1 MDKILREN
9 QPKSLLRILQ
19 EKNEYISAPCNGNGT
34 CGKCIVRYKIGATEP
49 TKQDREFLSEKQLE
63 QGYRLACQSY
73 PMGEYVV
80 EIPEQEEMIEVLS
93 QWENQRTEEIPKNT
107 AEDFAK
113 ACKTADGEGFTE
125 TRTPAD
131 VKASSGIQNKETVE
145 GTAEKTKNAIYG
157 ICIDIG
163 TTTLAALLVNLKTE
177 ADCQTA
183 VSVNHQRTYG
193 ADVLSRIDTSNNGKK
208 WEIQRCI
215 RQDLQKLIRELFQ
228 KEKITEQQIQKIVI
242 AGNTTMCHLLR
253 GFSCETLGVAPFL
266 PVDLSWMEG
275 SAADFLGMKELD
287 TKVVILP
294 GISAFV
300 GADIMAGIAKMNM
313 HRSEGYHLLLDI
325 GTNGEM
331 VLGNCRHMY
340 VTSTSAGPAFE
351 GGNISCGMASIPGVI
366 SHVFMEKTGKAGFQV
381 IGETDGEN
389 KKQQAIGI
397 CGTGMIDLV
406 YELREHQMI
415 DEHGTYSDP
424 YFDTGYELAGK
435 VRFTQNDMREL
446 QMAKAA
452 IRAGVDIL
460 VKKAGI
466 TFDEVDDCYLAGG
479 FGTKIDIKK
488 AAGIGLIPKELEMK
502 TIPAGN
508 TVLAGTKEVLLG
520 RISKE
525 ELEKIQTMADVINL
539 AEENDFEEMYL
550 SYMDF

>member
-1 MDKILREN
+1 MLICCFFKVKEKMIIDRSKQQKN
-9 QPKSLLRILQ
+9 LLEMLQ
-19 EKNEYISAPCNGNGT
+19 EKNEYISAPCNGNGI
-34 CGKCIVRYKIGATEP
+34 CGKCIVRYKSGATEP

-73 PMGEYVV
+73 PTEEYKV
-80 EIPEQEEMIEVLS
+80 EIPELEETIEVLS
-93 QWENQRTEEIPKNT
+93 QWENQRTEEILKNT
-107 AEDFAK
+107 A
-113 ACKTADGEGFTE
+113 
-125 TRTPAD
+125 
-131 VKASSGIQNKETVE
+131 E
-145 GTAEKTKNAIYG
+145 GTAEKTENALYG

-163 TTTLAALLVNLKTE
+163 TTTLAALLVNLETE

-183 VSVNHQRTYG
+183 VSVNHQRAYG
-193 ADVLSRIDTSNNGKK
+193 SDVLSRISASNGGKK

-215 RQDLQKLIRELFQ
+215 RQDLQKLIRELLQ
-228 KEKITEQQIQKIVI
+228 KEKITEQQIQRIVI

-351 GGNISCGMASIPGVI
+351 GGNISCGMAGIPGVI
-366 SHVFMEKTGKAGFQV
+366 SHVFMEETGKAGFQV
-381 IGETDGEN
+381 IGEADGEN
-389 KKQQAIGI
+389 KKKQQAIGI

-406 YELREHQMI
+406 YELRKHQMI
-415 DEHGTYSDP
+415 DEHGTYSDL

-435 VRFTQNDMREL
+435 VKFTQNDIREI

-466 TFDEVDDCYLAGG
+466 AFDEVDDCYLAGG
-479 FGTKIDIKK
+479 FGTKIDITK
-488 AAGIGLIPKELEMK
+488 AAGIGLIPKELEVK
-502 TIPAGN
+502 TIPVGN
-508 TVLAGTKEVLLG
+508 TVLAGTKEVLLS

>member
-1 MDKILREN
+1 MLICCFFKVKEKMIIDRSKQQKN
-9 QPKSLLRILQ
+9 LLEMLQ
-19 EKNEYISAPCNGNGT
+19 EKNEYISAPCNGNGI
-34 CGKCIVRYKIGATEP
+34 CGKCIVRYKSGATEP

-73 PMGEYVV
+73 PTEEYKV
-80 EIPEQEEMIEVLS
+80 EIPELEETIEVLS
-93 QWENQRTEEIPKNT
+93 QWENQRTEEILKNT
-107 AEDFAK
+107 A
-113 ACKTADGEGFTE
+113 
-125 TRTPAD
+125 
-131 VKASSGIQNKETVE
+131 E
-145 GTAEKTKNAIYG
+145 GTAEKTENALYG

-163 TTTLAALLVNLKTE
+163 TTTLAALLVNLETE

-183 VSVNHQRTYG
+183 VSVNHQRAYG
-193 ADVLSRIDTSNNGKK
+193 SDVLSRISASNGGKK

-215 RQDLQKLIRELFQ
+215 RQDLQKLIRELLQ
-228 KEKITEQQIQKIVI
+228 KEKITEQQIQRIVI

-351 GGNISCGMASIPGVI
+351 GGNISCGMAGIPGVI
-366 SHVFMEKTGKAGFQV
+366 SHVFMEETGKAGFQV
-381 IGETDGEN
+381 IGEADGEN
-389 KKQQAIGI
+389 KKKQQAIGI

-406 YELREHQMI
+406 YELRKHQMI
-415 DEHGTYSDP
+415 DEHGTYSDL

-435 VRFTQNDMREL
+435 VKFTQNDIREI

-466 TFDEVDDCYLAGG
+466 AFDEVDDCYLAGG
-479 FGTKIDIKK
+479 FGTKIDITK
-488 AAGIGLIPKELEMK
+488 AAGIGLIPKELEVK
-502 TIPAGN
+502 TIPVGN

-520 RISKE
+520 RISKD

>member
-1 MDKILREN
+1 MLICCFFKVKEKMIIDRSKQQKN
-9 QPKSLLRILQ
+9 LLEMLQ
-19 EKNEYISAPCNGNGT
+19 EKNEYISAPCNGNGI
-34 CGKCIVRYKIGATEP
+34 CGKCIVRYKSGATEP

-73 PMGEYVV
+73 PTEEYKV
-80 EIPEQEEMIEVLS
+80 EIPELEETIEVLS
-93 QWENQRTEEIPKNT
+93 QWENQRTEEILKNT
-107 AEDFAK
+107 A
-113 ACKTADGEGFTE
+113 
-125 TRTPAD
+125 
-131 VKASSGIQNKETVE
+131 E
-145 GTAEKTKNAIYG
+145 GTAEKTENAIYG

-193 ADVLSRIDTSNNGKK
+193 ADVISRIDASNNGKK
-208 WEIQRCI
+208 WEMQRCI
-215 RQDLQKLIRELFQ
+215 RQDLQKLVGELAE
-228 KEKITEQQIQKIVI
+228 KEGIHVAQIQRIVI

-253 GFSCETLGVAPFL
+253 GFSCETLGVVPFL

-366 SHVFMEKTGKAGFQV
+366 SHVFMEETGKAGFQV

-415 DEHGTYSDP
+415 DEHGTYSDL
-424 YFDTGYELAGK
+424 YFDTGYELAEK
-435 VRFTQNDMREL
+435 VKFTQNDIREL

-520 RISKE
+520 KISKE

>member
-1 MDKILREN
+1 MLICCFFKVKEKMIIDRSKQQKN
-9 QPKSLLRILQ
+9 LLEMLQ
-19 EKNEYISAPCNGNGT
+19 EKNEYISAPCNGNGI
-34 CGKCIVRYKIGATEP
+34 CGKCIVRYKSGATEP

-73 PMGEYVV
+73 PTEEYKV
-80 EIPEQEEMIEVLS
+80 EIPELEETIEVLS
-93 QWENQRTEEIPKNT
+93 QWENQRTEEILKNT
-107 AEDFAK
+107 A
-113 ACKTADGEGFTE
+113 
-125 TRTPAD
+125 
-131 VKASSGIQNKETVE
+131 E
-145 GTAEKTKNAIYG
+145 GTAEKTENALYG

-163 TTTLAALLVNLKTE
+163 TTTLAALLVNLETE

-183 VSVNHQRTYG
+183 VSVNHQRAYG
-193 ADVLSRIDTSNNGKK
+193 SDVLSRISASNGGKK

-215 RQDLQKLIRELFQ
+215 RQDLQKLIRELLQ
-228 KEKITEQQIQKIVI
+228 KEKITEQQIQRIVI

-366 SHVFMEKTGKAGFQV
+366 SHVFMEETGKAGFQV

-415 DEHGTYSDP
+415 DEHGTYSDL
-424 YFDTGYELAGK
+424 YFDTGYELAEK
-435 VRFTQNDMREL
+435 VKFTQNDIREL

-466 TFDEVDDCYLAGG
+466 AFDEVDDCYLAGG
-479 FGTKIDIKK
+479 FGTKIDITK
-488 AAGIGLIPKELEMK
+488 AAGIGLIPKELEVK
-502 TIPAGN
+502 TIPVGN

-525 ELEKIQTMADVINL
+525 ELEKIQTMAEVINL
-539 AEENDFEEMYL
+539 AEENDFEELYL

>member
-1 MDKILREN
+1 MLICCFFKVKEKMIIDRSKQQKN
-9 QPKSLLRILQ
+9 LLEMLQ
-19 EKNEYISAPCNGNGT
+19 EKNEYISAPCNGNGI
-34 CGKCIVRYKIGATEP
+34 CGKCIVRYKSGATEP

-73 PMGEYVV
+73 PTEEYKV
-80 EIPEQEEMIEVLS
+80 EIPELEETIEVLS
-93 QWENQRTEEIPKNT
+93 QWENQRTEEILKNT
-107 AEDFAK
+107 A
-113 ACKTADGEGFTE
+113 
-125 TRTPAD
+125 
-131 VKASSGIQNKETVE
+131 E
-145 GTAEKTKNAIYG
+145 GTAEKTENALYG

-163 TTTLAALLVNLKTE
+163 TTTLAALLVNLETE

-183 VSVNHQRTYG
+183 VSVNHQRAYG
-193 ADVLSRIDTSNNGKK
+193 SDVLSRISASNSGKK

-215 RQDLQKLIRELFQ
+215 RQDLQKLIRELLQ
-228 KEKITEQQIQKIVI
+228 KEKITEQQIKRIVI

-351 GGNISCGMASIPGVI
+351 GGNISCGMAGIPGVI
-366 SHVFMEKTGKAGFQV
+366 SHVFMEETGKAGFQV
-381 IGETDGEN
+381 IGEADGEN
-389 KKQQAIGI
+389 KKKQQAIGI

-406 YELREHQMI
+406 YELRKHQMI
-415 DEHGTYSDP
+415 DEHGTYSDL

-435 VRFTQNDMREL
+435 VKFTQNDIREI

-466 TFDEVDDCYLAGG
+466 AFDEVDDCYLAGG
-479 FGTKIDIKK
+479 FGTKIDITK
-488 AAGIGLIPKELEMK
+488 AAGIGLIPKELEVK
-502 TIPAGN
+502 TIPVGN

-520 RISKE
+520 RISKD

>member
-1 MDKILREN
+1 MLICCFFKVKEKMIIDRSKQQKN
-9 QPKSLLRILQ
+9 LLEMLQ
-19 EKNEYISAPCNGNGT
+19 EKNEYISAPCNGNGI
-34 CGKCIVRYKIGATEP
+34 CGKCIVRYKSGATEP

-73 PMGEYVV
+73 PTEEYKV
-80 EIPEQEEMIEVLS
+80 EIPELEETIEVLS
-93 QWENQRTEEIPKNT
+93 QWENQRTEEILKNT
-107 AEDFAK
+107 A
-113 ACKTADGEGFTE
+113 
-125 TRTPAD
+125 
-131 VKASSGIQNKETVE
+131 E
-145 GTAEKTKNAIYG
+145 GTAEKTENALYG

-163 TTTLAALLVNLKTE
+163 TTTLAALLVNLETE

-183 VSVNHQRTYG
+183 VSVNHQRAYG
-193 ADVLSRIDTSNNGKK
+193 SDVLSRISASNSGKK

-215 RQDLQKLIRELFQ
+215 RQDLQKLIRELLQ
-228 KEKITEQQIQKIVI
+228 KEKITEQQIQRIVI
-242 AGNTTMCHLLR
+242 AGNTTMCHLLC
-253 GFSCETLGVAPFL
+253 GFSCETLGVAPFE
-266 PVDLSWMEG
+266 PVDISWMEG
-275 SAADFLGMKELD
+275 SAAEFSGMKEWD
-287 TKVVILP
+287 AKVVILP

-331 VLGNCRHMY
+331 VLGNCHHMY

-351 GGNISCGMASIPGVI
+351 GGNISCGMAGIPGVI
-366 SHVFMEKTGKAGFQV
+366 SHVFMEETGKAGFQV
-381 IGETDGEN
+381 IGEADGEN

-415 DEHGTYSDP
+415 DEHGTYSDL
-424 YFDTGYELAGK
+424 YFDTGYELAEK
-435 VRFTQNDMREL
+435 VKFTQNDIREL

-502 TIPAGN
+502 TIPVGN

-525 ELEKIQTMADVINL
+525 ELEKIQTMAEVINL
-539 AEENDFEEMYL
+539 AEENDFEELYL

>member
-1 MDKILREN
+1 MIIDRSKQQKN
-9 QPKSLLRILQ
+9 LLEMLQ
-19 EKNEYISAPCNGNGT
+19 EKNEYISAPCNGNGI
-34 CGKCIVRYKIGATEP
+34 CGKCVVQYKRGATEP
-49 TKQDREFLSEKQLE
+49 TRRDREVFSEKQLE
-63 QGYRLACQSY
+63 DGYRLACQSY
-73 PMGEYVV
+73 PAGAYEV
-80 EIPEQEEMIEVLS
+80 EIPESEETIEVLS
-93 QWENQRTEEIPKNT
+93 EWGKQQKMDAEGLTEADTQTP
-107 AEDFAK
+107 AEAK
-113 ACKTADGEGFTE
+113 ISGGIQDKKTA
-125 TRTPAD
+125 
-131 VKASSGIQNKETVE
+131 E
-145 GTAEKTKNAIYG
+145 GTAEKTENAIYG

-163 TTTLAALLVNLKTE
+163 TTTLAALLVNLETE

-183 VSVNHQRTYG
+183 VSVNHQRAYG
-193 ADVLSRIDTSNNGKK
+193 SDVLSRISASNSGKK

-215 RQDLQKLIRELFQ
+215 RQDLQKLIRELLQ
-228 KEKITEQQIQKIVI
+228 KEKITEQQIQRIVI

-366 SHVFMEKTGKAGFQV
+366 SHVFMEETGKAGFQM

-406 YELREHQMI
+406 YELRKHQMI
-415 DEHGTYSDP
+415 DEHGTYSDL

-435 VRFTQNDMREL
+435 VKFTQNDIREI

-466 TFDEVDDCYLAGG
+466 AFDEVDDCYLAGG
-479 FGTKIDIKK
+479 FGTKIDITK

-502 TIPAGN
+502 TIPVGN

-520 RISKE
+520 RISKD

-539 AEENDFEEMYL
+539 AEENDFEELYL

>member
-1 MDKILREN
+1 MLICCFFRVKEKMIIDRSKQQKN
-9 QPKSLLRILQ
+9 LLEMLQ
-19 EKNEYISAPCNGNGT
+19 EKNEYISAPCNGNGI
-34 CGKCIVRYKIGATEP
+34 CGKCIVRYKRGATEP
-49 TKQDREFLSEKQLE
+49 TRRDREVFSEKQLE
-63 QGYRLACQSY
+63 DGYRLACQSY
-73 PMGEYVV
+73 PAGAYEV
-80 EIPEQEEMIEVLS
+80 EIPESEETIEVLS
-93 QWENQRTEEIPKNT
+93 EWGKQQKTDTEELT
-107 AEDFAK
+107 E
-113 ACKTADGEGFTE
+113 ADTQ
-125 TRTPAD
+125 TPAEA
-131 VKASSGIQNKETVE
+131 KTSGGIQDKETAE
-145 GTAEKTKNAIYG
+145 GTAEKTENALYG

-163 TTTLAALLVNLKTE
+163 TTTLAALLVNLETE

-183 VSVNHQRTYG
+183 VSVNHQRAYG
-193 ADVLSRIDTSNNGKK
+193 SDVLSRISASNSGKK

-215 RQDLQKLIRELFQ
+215 RQDLQKLIRELLQ
-228 KEKITEQQIQKIVI
+228 KEKITEQQIQRIVI

-366 SHVFMEKTGKAGFQV
+366 SHVFMEETGKTGFQV
-381 IGETDGEN
+381 IGEADGEN
-389 KKQQAIGI
+389 KKKQQAIGI

-406 YELREHQMI
+406 YELRKHQMI
-415 DEHGTYSDP
+415 DEHGTYSDL

-435 VRFTQNDMREL
+435 VKFTQNDIREI

-466 TFDEVDDCYLAGG
+466 AFDEVDNCYLAGG
-479 FGTKIDIKK
+479 FGTKIDITK
-488 AAGIGLIPKELEMK
+488 AAGIGLIPKELEVK
-502 TIPAGN
+502 TIPVGN

-525 ELEKIQTMADVINL
+525 ELEKIQTMAEVINL
-539 AEENDFEEMYL
+539 AEENDFEELYL

>member
-1 MDKILREN
+1 MIIDRSKSQKSLRE
-9 QPKSLLRILQ
+9 ILQ
-19 EKNEYISAPCNGNGT
+19 QQNRYISAPCNGNGT
-34 CGKCIVRYKIGATEP
+34 CGKCIVRYKTGATEP

-80 EIPEQEEMIEVLS
+80 EIPEPEEMIEVLS

-145 GTAEKTKNAIYG
+145 GTPEKIKNAIYG

-215 RQDLQKLIRELFQ
+215 RQDLQKLIRELLQ
-228 KEKITEQQIQKIVI
+228 KEKITEQQIQRIVI

-366 SHVFMEKTGKAGFQV
+366 SHVFMEETGKAGFQV
-381 IGETDGEN
+381 ISETDGEN

-415 DEHGTYSDP
+415 DEHGTYSDL
-424 YFDTGYELAGK
+424 YFDTGYELAEK
-435 VRFTQNDMREL
+435 VKFTQNDIREL

-539 AEENDFEEMYL
+539 AEENDFEELYL

>member
-1 MDKILREN
+1 MLICCFFKVKEKMIIDRSKQQKN
-9 QPKSLLRILQ
+9 LLEMLQ
-19 EKNEYISAPCNGNGT
+19 EKNEYISAPCNGNGI
-34 CGKCIVRYKIGATEP
+34 CGKCIVRYKSGATEP

-73 PMGEYVV
+73 PTEEYKV
-80 EIPEQEEMIEVLS
+80 EIPELEETIEVLS
-93 QWENQRTEEIPKNT
+93 QWENQRTEEILKNT
-107 AEDFAK
+107 A
-113 ACKTADGEGFTE
+113 
-125 TRTPAD
+125 
-131 VKASSGIQNKETVE
+131 E
-145 GTAEKTKNAIYG
+145 GTAEKTENALYG

-163 TTTLAALLVNLKTE
+163 TTTLAALLVNLETE

-183 VSVNHQRTYG
+183 VSVNHQRAYG
-193 ADVLSRIDTSNNGKK
+193 SDVLSRISASNGGKK

-215 RQDLQKLIRELFQ
+215 RQDLQKLIRELLQ
-228 KEKITEQQIQKIVI
+228 KEKITEQQIQRIVI

-366 SHVFMEKTGKAGFQV
+366 SHVFMEETGKAGFQV
-381 IGETDGEN
+381 IGEADGEN
-389 KKQQAIGI
+389 KKKQQAIGI

-406 YELREHQMI
+406 YELRKHQMI
-415 DEHGTYSDP
+415 DEHGTYSDL

-435 VRFTQNDMREL
+435 VKFTQNDIREL

-466 TFDEVDDCYLAGG
+466 AFDEVDNCYLAGG
-479 FGTKIDIKK
+479 FGTKIDITK

-525 ELEKIQTMADVINL
+525 ELEKIQTMAEVINL
-539 AEENDFEEMYL
+539 AEENDFEELYL

>member
-19 EKNEYISAPCNGNGT
+19 GKNEYISAPCNGNGT
-34 CGKCIVRYKIGATEP
+34 CGKCVVRFQSGATEP
-49 TKQDREFLSEKQLE
+49 SVRDREIFSEKQLE
-63 QGYRLACQSY
+63 EGYRLACQSY
-73 PMGEYVV
+73 PTGVYEI
-80 EIPEQEEMIEVLS
+80 EIPQKEEEIEVLS
-93 QWENQRTEEIPKNT
+93 GWEEK
-107 AEDFAK
+107 
-113 ACKTADGEGFTE
+113 
-125 TRTPAD
+125 
-131 VKASSGIQNKETVE
+131 KETLGE
-145 GTAEKTKNAIYG
+145 CRKAENSTHGRNCAERSEQAGYG
-157 ICIDIG
+157 ICMDIG
-163 TTTLAALLVNLKTE
+163 TTTLAAVLVDLTAQE
-177 ADCQTA
+177 ECQTA
-183 VSVNHQRTYG
+183 VSVNHQRAYG
-193 ADVLSRIDTSNNGKK
+193 SDVLSRISASNSGKK

-215 RQDLQKLIRELFQ
+215 RQDLQKLIRELLQ
-228 KEKITEQQIQKIVI
+228 KEKITEQQIQRIVI

-351 GGNISCGMASIPGVI
+351 GGNISCGMAGIPGVI
-366 SHVFMEKTGKAGFQV
+366 SHVFMEETGKAGFQV
-381 IGETDGEN
+381 IGEADGEN
-389 KKQQAIGI
+389 KKKQQAIGI

-406 YELREHQMI
+406 YELRKHQMI
-415 DEHGTYSDP
+415 DEHGTYSDL

-435 VRFTQNDMREL
+435 VKFTQNDIREI

-479 FGTKIDIKK
+479 FGTKIDITK
-488 AAGIGLIPKELEMK
+488 AAGIGLIPKELEVK
-502 TIPAGN
+502 TIPVGN

-539 AEENDFEEMYL
+539 AEENDFEELYL

>member
-19 EKNEYISAPCNGNGT
+19 GKNEYISAPCNGNGT
-34 CGKCIVRYKIGATEP
+34 CGKCVVRFQSGATEP
-49 TKQDREFLSEKQLE
+49 SVRDREIFSEKQLE
-63 QGYRLACQSY
+63 EGYRLACQSY
-73 PMGEYVV
+73 PTGVYEI
-80 EIPEQEEMIEVLS
+80 EIPQKEEEIEVLS
-93 QWENQRTEEIPKNT
+93 GWEEK
-107 AEDFAK
+107 
-113 ACKTADGEGFTE
+113 
-125 TRTPAD
+125 
-131 VKASSGIQNKETVE
+131 KETLGE
-145 GTAEKTKNAIYG
+145 CRKAENSTHGRNCAERSEQAGYG
-157 ICIDIG
+157 ICMDIG
-163 TTTLAALLVNLKTE
+163 TTTLAAVLVDLTAQE
-177 ADCQTA
+177 ECQTA

-193 ADVLSRIDTSNNGKK
+193 SDVLSRISASNGGKK
-208 WEIQRCI
+208 WEIQQCI
-215 RQDLQKLIRELFQ
+215 RQDLQKLIRELLQ
-228 KEKITEQQIQKIVI
+228 KEKITEQQIQRIVI

-351 GGNISCGMASIPGVI
+351 GGNISCGMAGIPGVI
-366 SHVFMEKTGKAGFQV
+366 SHVFMEETGKAGFQV
-381 IGETDGEN
+381 IGEADGEN
-389 KKQQAIGI
+389 KKKQQAIGI
-397 CGTGMIDLV
+397 WGTGMIDLV
-406 YELREHQMI
+406 YELRKHQMI
-415 DEHGTYSDP
+415 DEHGTYSDL

-435 VRFTQNDMREL
+435 VKFTQNDIREI

-466 TFDEVDDCYLAGG
+466 AFDEVDDCYLAGG
-479 FGTKIDIKK
+479 FGTKIDITK
-488 AAGIGLIPKELEMK
+488 AAGIGLIPKELEVK
-502 TIPAGN
+502 TIPVGN

-520 RISKE
+520 RISKD

-539 AEENDFEEMYL
+539 AEENDFEELYL

>member
-1 MDKILREN
+1 MIIDRSKQQKN
-9 QPKSLLRILQ
+9 LLEMLQ

-34 CGKCIVRYKIGATEP
+34 CGKCIVQYKRGATEP
-49 TKQDREFLSEKQLE
+49 TRRDREVFSEKQLE
-63 QGYRLACQSY
+63 DGYRLACQSHPVGAY
-73 PMGEYVV
+73 EV
-80 EIPEQEEMIEVLS
+80 ELPESEETIEVLS
-93 QWENQRTEEIPKNT
+93 EWGKQQKTDTEEL
-107 AEDFAK
+107 
-113 ACKTADGEGFTE
+113 TE
-125 TRTPAD
+125 AYTQTPAEA
-131 VKASSGIQNKETVE
+131 KTSGGIQDKETAE
-145 GTAEKTKNAIYG
+145 GTAEKTENAIYG

-163 TTTLAALLVNLKTE
+163 TTTLAALLVNLETE

-193 ADVLSRIDTSNNGKK
+193 SDVLSRISASNSGKK

-215 RQDLQKLIRELFQ
+215 RQDLQKLIRELLQ
-228 KEKITEQQIQKIVI
+228 KEKITEQQIQRIVI
-242 AGNTTMCHLLR
+242 AGNTTMCHLLC
-253 GFSCETLGVAPFL
+253 GFSCETLGVAPFE
-266 PVDLSWMEG
+266 PVDISWMEG

-331 VLGNCRHMY
+331 VLGNCHHMY

-351 GGNISCGMASIPGVI
+351 GGNISCGMAGIPGVI

-415 DEHGTYSDP
+415 DEHGTYSDL
-424 YFDTGYELAGK
+424 YFDIGYELAGK
-435 VRFTQNDMREL
+435 VKFTQNDIREI

-466 TFDEVDDCYLAGG
+466 TFDEVDNCYLAGG

-488 AAGIGLIPKELEMK
+488 AAGIGLIPKELEVK

-525 ELEKIQTMADVINL
+525 ELEKIQTMAGVINL
-539 AEENDFEEMYL
+539 AEENDFEELYL

>member
-1 MDKILREN
+1 MLIFQGKGKNDYRQIKQQKN
-9 QPKSLLRILQ
+9 LLEMLQ
-19 EKNEYISAPCNGNGT
+19 EKNEYISAPCNGNGI
-34 CGKCIVRYKIGATEP
+34 CGKCIVRYKSGATEP

-73 PMGEYVV
+73 PTEEYKV
-80 EIPEQEEMIEVLS
+80 EIPELEETIEVLS
-93 QWENQRTEEIPKNT
+93 QWENQRTEEILKNT
-107 AEDFAK
+107 A
-113 ACKTADGEGFTE
+113 
-125 TRTPAD
+125 
-131 VKASSGIQNKETVE
+131 E
-145 GTAEKTKNAIYG
+145 GTAEKTENAIYG

-193 ADVLSRIDTSNNGKK
+193 ADVISRIDASNNGKK
-208 WEIQRCI
+208 WEMQRCI
-215 RQDLQKLIRELFQ
+215 RQDLQKLVGELAE
-228 KEKITEQQIQKIVI
+228 KEGIHVAQIQRIVI

-366 SHVFMEKTGKAGFQV
+366 SHVFMEETGKAGFQV

-415 DEHGTYSDP
+415 DEHGTYSDL
-424 YFDTGYELAGK
+424 YFDTGYELAEK
-435 VRFTQNDMREL
+435 VKFTQNDIREL

-466 TFDEVDDCYLAGG
+466 TFDEVDNCYLAGG

-539 AEENDFEEMYL
+539 AEENDFEELYL

>member
-1 MDKILREN
+1 VLICCFFKVKEKMIIDRSKQQKN
-9 QPKSLLRILQ
+9 LLEMLQ
-19 EKNEYISAPCNGNGT
+19 EKNEYISAPCNGNGI
-34 CGKCIVRYKIGATEP
+34 CGKCIVRYKSGATEP

-73 PMGEYVV
+73 PTEEYKV
-80 EIPEQEEMIEVLS
+80 EIPELEETIEVLS
-93 QWENQRTEEIPKNT
+93 QWENQRTEEILKNT
-107 AEDFAK
+107 A
-113 ACKTADGEGFTE
+113 
-125 TRTPAD
+125 
-131 VKASSGIQNKETVE
+131 E
-145 GTAEKTKNAIYG
+145 GTAEKTENALYG

-163 TTTLAALLVNLKTE
+163 TTTLAALLVNLETE

-183 VSVNHQRTYG
+183 VSVNHQRAYG
-193 ADVLSRIDTSNNGKK
+193 SDVLSRISASNGGKK

-215 RQDLQKLIRELFQ
+215 RQDLQKLIRELLQ
-228 KEKITEQQIQKIVI
+228 KEKITEQQIQRIVI

-351 GGNISCGMASIPGVI
+351 GGNISCGMAGIPGVI
-366 SHVFMEKTGKAGFQV
+366 SHVFMEETGKAGFQV
-381 IGETDGEN
+381 IGEADGEN
-389 KKQQAIGI
+389 KKKQQAIGI

-406 YELREHQMI
+406 YELRKHQMI
-415 DEHGTYSDP
+415 DEHGTYSDL

-435 VRFTQNDMREL
+435 VKFTQNDIREI

-466 TFDEVDDCYLAGG
+466 AFDEVDDCYLAGG
-479 FGTKIDIKK
+479 FGTKIDITK

-508 TVLAGTKEVLLG
+508 TVLAGTKEVLLS

-539 AEENDFEEMYL
+539 AEENDFEELYL

>member
-1 MDKILREN
+1 VLICCFFKVKEKMIIDRSKQQKN
-9 QPKSLLRILQ
+9 LLEMLQ
-19 EKNEYISAPCNGNGT
+19 EKNEYISAPCNGNGI
-34 CGKCIVRYKIGATEP
+34 CGKCIVRYKSGATEP

-73 PMGEYVV
+73 PTEEYKV
-80 EIPEQEEMIEVLS
+80 EIPELEETIEVLS
-93 QWENQRTEEIPKNT
+93 QWENQRTEEILKNT
-107 AEDFAK
+107 A
-113 ACKTADGEGFTE
+113 
-125 TRTPAD
+125 
-131 VKASSGIQNKETVE
+131 E
-145 GTAEKTKNAIYG
+145 GTAEKTENALYG

-163 TTTLAALLVNLKTE
+163 TTTLAALLVNLETE

-183 VSVNHQRTYG
+183 VSVNHQRAYG
-193 ADVLSRIDTSNNGKK
+193 SDVLSRISASNGGKK

-215 RQDLQKLIRELFQ
+215 RQDLQKLIRELLQ
-228 KEKITEQQIQKIVI
+228 KEKITEQQIQRIVI

-351 GGNISCGMASIPGVI
+351 GGNISCGMAGIPGVI
-366 SHVFMEKTGKAGFQV
+366 SHVFMEETGKAGFQV
-381 IGETDGEN
+381 IGEADGEN
-389 KKQQAIGI
+389 KKKQQAIGI

-406 YELREHQMI
+406 YELRKHQMI
-415 DEHGTYSDP
+415 DEHGTYSDL

-435 VRFTQNDMREL
+435 VKFTQNDIREI

-466 TFDEVDDCYLAGG
+466 AFDEVDDCYLAGG
-479 FGTKIDIKK
+479 FGTKIDITK
-488 AAGIGLIPKELEMK
+488 AAGIGLIPKELEVK
-502 TIPAGN
+502 TIPVGN

-520 RISKE
+520 RISKD

-539 AEENDFEEMYL
+539 AEENDFEELYL

>member
-1 MDKILREN
+1 MLICCFFKVKEKMIIDRSKQQKN
-9 QPKSLLRILQ
+9 LLEMLQ
-19 EKNEYISAPCNGNGT
+19 EKNEYISAPCNGNGI
-34 CGKCIVRYKIGATEP
+34 CGKCIVRYKSGATEP

-73 PMGEYVV
+73 PTEEYKV
-80 EIPEQEEMIEVLS
+80 EIPELEETIEVLS
-93 QWENQRTEEIPKNT
+93 QWENQRTEEILKNT
-107 AEDFAK
+107 A
-113 ACKTADGEGFTE
+113 
-125 TRTPAD
+125 
-131 VKASSGIQNKETVE
+131 E
-145 GTAEKTKNAIYG
+145 GTAEKTENAIYG

-193 ADVLSRIDTSNNGKK
+193 ADVISRIDASNNGKK
-208 WEIQRCI
+208 WEMQRCI
-215 RQDLQKLIRELFQ
+215 RQDLQKLVGELAE
-228 KEKITEQQIQKIVI
+228 KEGIHVAQIQRIVI

-366 SHVFMEKTGKAGFQV
+366 SHVFMEETGKAGFQV

-415 DEHGTYSDP
+415 DEHGTYSDL
-424 YFDTGYELAGK
+424 YFDTGYELAEK
-435 VRFTQNDMREL
+435 VKFTQNDIREL

-466 TFDEVDDCYLAGG
+466 AFDEVDNCYLAGG

-502 TIPAGN
+502 TIPVGN
-508 TVLAGTKEVLLG
+508 TVLAGTKEVLLS

-539 AEENDFEEMYL
+539 AEENDFEELYL

>member
-1 MDKILREN
+1 MLICCFFKVKEKMIIDRSKQQKN
-9 QPKSLLRILQ
+9 LLEMLQ
-19 EKNEYISAPCNGNGT
+19 EKNEYISAPCNGNGI
-34 CGKCIVRYKIGATEP
+34 CGKCIVRYKSGATEP

-73 PMGEYVV
+73 PTEEYKV
-80 EIPEQEEMIEVLS
+80 EIPELEETIEVLS
-93 QWENQRTEEIPKNT
+93 QWENQRTEEILKNT
-107 AEDFAK
+107 A
-113 ACKTADGEGFTE
+113 
-125 TRTPAD
+125 
-131 VKASSGIQNKETVE
+131 E
-145 GTAEKTKNAIYG
+145 GTAEKTENALYG

-163 TTTLAALLVNLKTE
+163 TTTLAALLVNLETE

-183 VSVNHQRTYG
+183 VSVNHQRAYG
-193 ADVLSRIDTSNNGKK
+193 SDVLSRISASNGGKK

-215 RQDLQKLIRELFQ
+215 RQDLQKLIRELLQ
-228 KEKITEQQIQKIVI
+228 KEKITEQQIQRIVI

-351 GGNISCGMASIPGVI
+351 GGNISCGMAGIPGVI
-366 SHVFMEKTGKAGFQV
+366 SHVFMEETGKAGFQV
-381 IGETDGEN
+381 IGEADGEN
-389 KKQQAIGI
+389 KKKQQAIGI

-406 YELREHQMI
+406 YELRKHQMI
-415 DEHGTYSDP
+415 DEHGTYSDL

-435 VRFTQNDMREL
+435 VKFTQNDIREI

-466 TFDEVDDCYLAGG
+466 AFDEVDNCYLAGG

-539 AEENDFEEMYL
+539 AEENDFEELYL

>member
-1 MDKILREN
+1 MLICCFFKVKEKMIIDRSKQQKN
-9 QPKSLLRILQ
+9 LLEMLQ
-19 EKNEYISAPCNGNGT
+19 EKNEYISAPCNGNGI
-34 CGKCIVRYKIGATEP
+34 CGKCIVRYKSGATEP

-73 PMGEYVV
+73 PTEEYKV
-80 EIPEQEEMIEVLS
+80 EIPELEETIEVLS
-93 QWENQRTEEIPKNT
+93 QWENQRTEEILKNT
-107 AEDFAK
+107 A
-113 ACKTADGEGFTE
+113 
-125 TRTPAD
+125 
-131 VKASSGIQNKETVE
+131 E
-145 GTAEKTKNAIYG
+145 GTAEKTENALYG

-163 TTTLAALLVNLKTE
+163 TTTLAALLVNLETE

-183 VSVNHQRTYG
+183 VSVNHQRAYG
-193 ADVLSRIDTSNNGKK
+193 SDVLSRISASNSGKK

-215 RQDLQKLIRELFQ
+215 RQDLQKLIRELLQ
-228 KEKITEQQIQKIVI
+228 KEKITEQQIQRIVI

-366 SHVFMEKTGKAGFQV
+366 SHVFMEETGKAGFQV

-415 DEHGTYSDP
+415 DEHGTYSDL
-424 YFDTGYELAGK
+424 YFDTGYELAEK
-435 VRFTQNDMREL
+435 VKFTQNDIREL

-466 TFDEVDDCYLAGG
+466 TFDEVDNCYLAGG

-539 AEENDFEEMYL
+539 AEENDFEELYL

>member
-1 MDKILREN
+1 MLICCFFKVKEKMIIDRSKQQKN
-9 QPKSLLRILQ
+9 LLEMLQ
-19 EKNEYISAPCNGNGT
+19 EKNEYISAPCNGNGI
-34 CGKCIVRYKIGATEP
+34 CGKCIVRYKSGATEP

-73 PMGEYVV
+73 PTEEYKV
-80 EIPEQEEMIEVLS
+80 EIPELEETIEVLS
-93 QWENQRTEEIPKNT
+93 QWENQRTEEILKNT
-107 AEDFAK
+107 A
-113 ACKTADGEGFTE
+113 
-125 TRTPAD
+125 
-131 VKASSGIQNKETVE
+131 E
-145 GTAEKTKNAIYG
+145 GTAEKTENAIYG

-163 TTTLAALLVNLKTE
+163 TTTLAALLVNLETE

-183 VSVNHQRTYG
+183 VSVNHQRAYG
-193 ADVLSRIDTSNNGKK
+193 SDVLSRISASNGGKK

-215 RQDLQKLIRELFQ
+215 RQDLQKLIRELLQ
-228 KEKITEQQIQKIVI
+228 KEKITEQQIQRIVI

-366 SHVFMEKTGKAGFQV
+366 SHVFMEETGKAGFQV

-406 YELREHQMI
+406 YELRKHQMI
-415 DEHGTYSDP
+415 DEHGTYSDL
-424 YFDTGYELAGK
+424 YFDTGYELAEK
-435 VRFTQNDMREL
+435 VKFTQNDIREL

-508 TVLAGTKEVLLG
+508 TVLAGTKEVLLS

-539 AEENDFEEMYL
+539 AEENDFEELYL

>member
-1 MDKILREN
+1 MDRILREN

-80 EIPEQEEMIEVLS
+80 EIPEPEEMIEVLS

-125 TRTPAD
+125 TRTP
-131 VKASSGIQNKETVE
+131 
-145 GTAEKTKNAIYG
+145 EKIKNAIYG

-193 ADVLSRIDTSNNGKK
+193 ADVLSRIAASNGGKK

-215 RQDLQKLIRELFQ
+215 RQDLQKLIRELLQ
-228 KEKITEQQIQKIVI
+228 KEKITEQQIQRIVI

-366 SHVFMEKTGKAGFQV
+366 SHVFMEETGKAGFQV
-381 IGETDGEN
+381 IGETEGEN

-397 CGTGMIDLV
+397 CGTGMIDLA
-406 YELREHQMI
+406 YELRKHQMI

-424 YFDTGYELAGK
+424 YFDTGYELAEK
-435 VRFTQNDMREL
+435 VKFTQNDIREL

-539 AEENDFEEMYL
+539 AEENDFEELYL

>member
-1 MDKILREN
+1 M
-9 QPKSLLRILQ
+9 
-19 EKNEYISAPCNGNGT
+19 
-34 CGKCIVRYKIGATEP
+34 TE
-49 TKQDREFLSEKQLE
+49 
-63 QGYRLACQSY
+63 GYRLACQSY
-73 PMGEYVV
+73 PTEVYEI
-80 EIPEQEEMIEVLS
+80 EIPQKEEEIEVLS
-93 QWENQRTEEIPKNT
+93 GWQEEKRLFGEHGK
-107 AEDFAK
+107 AEDRTHGGNK
-113 ACKTADGEGFTE
+113 AEQPE
-125 TRTPAD
+125 Y
-131 VKASSGIQNKETVE
+131 AS
-145 GTAEKTKNAIYG
+145 YG

-163 TTTLAALLVNLKTE
+163 TTTLAALLVNLETE

-183 VSVNHQRTYG
+183 VSVNHQRAYG
-193 ADVLSRIDTSNNGKK
+193 SDVLSRISASNSGKK

-215 RQDLQKLIRELFQ
+215 RQDLQKLIRELLQ
-228 KEKITEQQIQKIVI
+228 KEKITEQQIQRIVI

-300 GADIMAGIAKMNM
+300 GADIMAGITKMNM

-366 SHVFMEKTGKAGFQV
+366 SHVFMEETGKAGFQV

-406 YELREHQMI
+406 Y
-415 DEHGTYSDP
+415 DSGS
-424 YFDTGYELAGK
+424 
-435 VRFTQNDMREL
+435 
-446 QMAKAA
+446 
-452 IRAGVDIL
+452 
-460 VKKAGI
+460 
-466 TFDEVDDCYLAGG
+466 
-479 FGTKIDIKK
+479 IK
-488 AAGIGLIPKELEMK
+488 
-502 TIPAGN
+502 
-508 TVLAGTKEVLLG
+508 
-520 RISKE
+520 
-525 ELEKIQTMADVINL
+525 
-539 AEENDFEEMYL
+539 
-550 SYMDF
+550 

>member
-1 MDKILREN
+1 MLICCFFKVKEKMIIDRSKQQKN
-9 QPKSLLRILQ
+9 LLEMLQ
-19 EKNEYISAPCNGNGT
+19 EKNEYISAPCNGNGI
-34 CGKCIVRYKIGATEP
+34 CGKCIVRYKSGATEP

-73 PMGEYVV
+73 PTEEYKV
-80 EIPEQEEMIEVLS
+80 EIPELEETIEVLS
-93 QWENQRTEEIPKNT
+93 QWENQRTEEILKNT
-107 AEDFAK
+107 A
-113 ACKTADGEGFTE
+113 
-125 TRTPAD
+125 
-131 VKASSGIQNKETVE
+131 E
-145 GTAEKTKNAIYG
+145 GTAEKTENALYG

-163 TTTLAALLVNLKTE
+163 TTTLAALLVNLETE

-183 VSVNHQRTYG
+183 VSVNHQRAYG
-193 ADVLSRIDTSNNGKK
+193 SDVLSRISASNGGKK

-215 RQDLQKLIRELFQ
+215 RQDLQKLIRELLQ
-228 KEKITEQQIQKIVI
+228 KEKITEQQIQRIVI

-366 SHVFMEKTGKAGFQV
+366 SHVFMEETGKAGFQV

-415 DEHGTYSDP
+415 DEHGTYSDL

-435 VRFTQNDMREL
+435 VKFTQNDIREI

-466 TFDEVDDCYLAGG
+466 AFDEVDDCYLAGG
-479 FGTKIDIKK
+479 FGTKIDITK
-488 AAGIGLIPKELEMK
+488 AAGIGLIPKELEVK
-502 TIPAGN
+502 TIPVGN

-520 RISKE
+520 RISKD

>member
-1 MDKILREN
+1 MLICCFFKVKEKMIIDRSKQQKN
-9 QPKSLLRILQ
+9 LLEMLQ
-19 EKNEYISAPCNGNGT
+19 EKNEYISAPCNGNGI
-34 CGKCIVRYKIGATEP
+34 CGKCIVRYKSGATEP

-73 PMGEYVV
+73 PTEEYKV
-80 EIPEQEEMIEVLS
+80 EIPELEETIEVLS
-93 QWENQRTEEIPKNT
+93 QWENQRTEEILKNT
-107 AEDFAK
+107 A
-113 ACKTADGEGFTE
+113 
-125 TRTPAD
+125 
-131 VKASSGIQNKETVE
+131 E
-145 GTAEKTKNAIYG
+145 GTAEKTENALYG

-163 TTTLAALLVNLKTE
+163 TTTLAALLVNLETE

-183 VSVNHQRTYG
+183 VSVNHQRAYG
-193 ADVLSRIDTSNNGKK
+193 SDVLSRISASNGGKK

-215 RQDLQKLIRELFQ
+215 RQDLQKLIRELLQ
-228 KEKITEQQIQKIVI
+228 KEKITEQQIQRIVI

-351 GGNISCGMASIPGVI
+351 GGNISCGMAGIPGVI
-366 SHVFMEKTGKAGFQV
+366 SHVFMEETGKAGFQV
-381 IGETDGEN
+381 IGEADGEN
-389 KKQQAIGI
+389 KKKQQAIGI

-406 YELREHQMI
+406 YELRKHQMI
-415 DEHGTYSDP
+415 DEHGTYSDL

-435 VRFTQNDMREL
+435 VKFTQNDIREI

-466 TFDEVDDCYLAGG
+466 AFDEVDDCYLAGG
-479 FGTKIDIKK
+479 FGTKIDITK
-488 AAGIGLIPKELEMK
+488 AAGIGLIPKELEVK

-520 RISKE
+520 RISKD

>member
-1 MDKILREN
+1 MLICCFFKVKEKMIIDRSKQQKN
-9 QPKSLLRILQ
+9 LLEMLQ
-19 EKNEYISAPCNGNGT
+19 EKNEYISAPCNGNGI
-34 CGKCIVRYKIGATEP
+34 CGKCIVRYKSGATEP

-73 PMGEYVV
+73 PTEEYKV
-80 EIPEQEEMIEVLS
+80 EIPELEETIEVLS
-93 QWENQRTEEIPKNT
+93 QWENQRTEEILKNT
-107 AEDFAK
+107 A
-113 ACKTADGEGFTE
+113 
-125 TRTPAD
+125 
-131 VKASSGIQNKETVE
+131 E
-145 GTAEKTKNAIYG
+145 GTAEKTENAIYG

-163 TTTLAALLVNLKTE
+163 TTTLAALLVNLETE

-183 VSVNHQRTYG
+183 VSVNHQRAYG
-193 ADVLSRIDTSNNGKK
+193 SDVLSRISASNGGKK

-215 RQDLQKLIRELFQ
+215 RQDLQKLIRELLQ
-228 KEKITEQQIQKIVI
+228 KEKITEQQIQRIVI

-366 SHVFMEKTGKAGFQV
+366 SHVFMEETGKAGFQV

-415 DEHGTYSDP
+415 DEHGTYSDL
-424 YFDTGYELAGK
+424 YFDTGYELAEK
-435 VRFTQNDMREL
+435 VKFTQNDIREL

-466 TFDEVDDCYLAGG
+466 AFDEVDNCYLAGG

-488 AAGIGLIPKELEMK
+488 AAGIGLIPKELEVK

-508 TVLAGTKEVLLG
+508 TVLAGTKEVLLS

-539 AEENDFEEMYL
+539 AEENDFEELYL

>member
-1 MDKILREN
+1 MLICCFFKVKEKMIIDRSKQQKN
-9 QPKSLLRILQ
+9 LLEMLQ
-19 EKNEYISAPCNGNGT
+19 EKNEYISAPCNGNGI
-34 CGKCIVRYKIGATEP
+34 CGKCIVRYKSGATEP

-73 PMGEYVV
+73 PTEEYKV
-80 EIPEQEEMIEVLS
+80 EIPELEETIEVLS
-93 QWENQRTEEIPKNT
+93 QWENQRTEEILKNT
-107 AEDFAK
+107 A
-113 ACKTADGEGFTE
+113 
-125 TRTPAD
+125 
-131 VKASSGIQNKETVE
+131 E
-145 GTAEKTKNAIYG
+145 GTAEKTENAIYG

-193 ADVLSRIDTSNNGKK
+193 ADVISRIDASNNGKK
-208 WEIQRCI
+208 WEMQRCI
-215 RQDLQKLIRELFQ
+215 RQDLQKLVGELAE
-228 KEKITEQQIQKIVI
+228 KEGIHVAQIQRIVI

-366 SHVFMEKTGKAGFQV
+366 SHVFMEETGKAGFQV

-415 DEHGTYSDP
+415 DEHGTYSDL
-424 YFDTGYELAGK
+424 YFDTGYKLAEK
-435 VRFTQNDMREL
+435 VKFTQNDIREL

-466 TFDEVDDCYLAGG
+466 TFDEVDNCYLAGG

-525 ELEKIQTMADVINL
+525 ELEKIQTMAEVINL
-539 AEENDFEEMYL
+539 AEENDFEELYL

>member
-1 MDKILREN
+1 MIIDRSKQQKN
-9 QPKSLLRILQ
+9 LLEMLQ
-19 EKNEYISAPCNGNGT
+19 EKNEYISAPCNGNGI
-34 CGKCIVRYKIGATEP
+34 CGKCIVRYKRGATEP
-49 TKQDREFLSEKQLE
+49 TRRDREVFSEKQLE
-63 QGYRLACQSY
+63 DGYRLACQSHPVGAY
-73 PMGEYVV
+73 EV
-80 EIPEQEEMIEVLS
+80 ELPESEETIEVLS
-93 QWENQRTEEIPKNT
+93 EWEKQQKTDTEGLTEADT
-107 AEDFAK
+107 QTLAEAK
-113 ACKTADGEGFTE
+113 TSG
-125 TRTPAD
+125 
-131 VKASSGIQNKETVE
+131 GIQDKETAE
-145 GTAEKTKNAIYG
+145 GTAEKTENAIYG

-163 TTTLAALLVNLKTE
+163 TTTLAALLVNLETE

-183 VSVNHQRTYG
+183 VSVNHQRAYG
-193 ADVLSRIDTSNNGKK
+193 SDVLSRISASNSGKK

-215 RQDLQKLIRELFQ
+215 RQDLQKLIRELLQ
-228 KEKITEQQIQKIVI
+228 KEKITEQQIQRIVI

-366 SHVFMEKTGKAGFQV
+366 SHVFMEETGKTGFQV
-381 IGETDGEN
+381 IGEADGEN
-389 KKQQAIGI
+389 KKKQQAIGI

-406 YELREHQMI
+406 YELRKHQMI
-415 DEHGTYSDP
+415 DEHGTYSDL

-435 VRFTQNDMREL
+435 VKFTQNDIREI

-466 TFDEVDDCYLAGG
+466 AFDEVDNCYLAGG
-479 FGTKIDIKK
+479 FGTKIDITK

-502 TIPAGN
+502 TIPVGN

-520 RISKE
+520 RISKD

-539 AEENDFEEMYL
+539 AEENDFEELYL

>member
-1 MDKILREN
+1 MLICCFFKVKEKMIIDRSKQQKN
-9 QPKSLLRILQ
+9 LLEMLQ
-19 EKNEYISAPCNGNGT
+19 EKNEYISAPCNGNGI
-34 CGKCIVRYKIGATEP
+34 CGKCIVRYKSGATEP

-73 PMGEYVV
+73 PTEEYKV
-80 EIPEQEEMIEVLS
+80 EIPELEETIEVLS
-93 QWENQRTEEIPKNT
+93 QWENQRTEEILKNT
-107 AEDFAK
+107 A
-113 ACKTADGEGFTE
+113 
-125 TRTPAD
+125 
-131 VKASSGIQNKETVE
+131 E
-145 GTAEKTKNAIYG
+145 GTAEKTENALYG

-163 TTTLAALLVNLKTE
+163 TTTLAALLVNLETE

-193 ADVLSRIDTSNNGKK
+193 SDVLSRISASNGGKK

-215 RQDLQKLIRELFQ
+215 RQDLQKLIRELLQ
-228 KEKITEQQIQKIVI
+228 KEKITEQQIQRIVI

-366 SHVFMEKTGKAGFQV
+366 SHVFMEETGKAGFQV

-406 YELREHQMI
+406 YELRKHQMI
-415 DEHGTYSDP
+415 DEHGTYSDL
-424 YFDTGYELAGK
+424 YFDTGYELAEK
-435 VRFTQNDMREL
+435 VKFTQNDIREL

-525 ELEKIQTMADVINL
+525 ELEKIQTMAEVINL
-539 AEENDFEEMYL
+539 AEENDFEELYL

>member
-1 MDKILREN
+1 M
-9 QPKSLLRILQ
+9 LQ
-19 EKNEYISAPCNGNGT
+19 EKNEYISAPCNGNGI
-34 CGKCIVRYKIGATEP
+34 CGKCIVRYKSGATEP

-73 PMGEYVV
+73 PTEEYKV
-80 EIPEQEEMIEVLS
+80 EIPELEETIEVLS
-93 QWENQRTEEIPKNT
+93 QWENQRTEEILKNT
-107 AEDFAK
+107 A
-113 ACKTADGEGFTE
+113 
-125 TRTPAD
+125 
-131 VKASSGIQNKETVE
+131 E
-145 GTAEKTKNAIYG
+145 GTAEKTENAIYG

-193 ADVLSRIDTSNNGKK
+193 ADVISRIDASNNGKK
-208 WEIQRCI
+208 WEMQRCI
-215 RQDLQKLIRELFQ
+215 RQDLQKLVGELAE
-228 KEKITEQQIQKIVI
+228 KEGIHVAQIQRIVI

-366 SHVFMEKTGKAGFQV
+366 SHVFMEETGKAGFQV

-415 DEHGTYSDP
+415 DEHGTYSDL
-424 YFDTGYELAGK
+424 YFDTGYELAEK
-435 VRFTQNDMREL
+435 VKFTQNDIREL
-446 QMAKAA
+446 QMS

-466 TFDEVDDCYLAGG
+466 TFDEVDNCYLAGG

-539 AEENDFEEMYL
+539 AEENDFEELYL

>member
-1 MDKILREN
+1 MLICCFFKVKEKMIIDRSK
-9 QPKSLLRILQ
+9 QQKKLLEMLQ
-19 EKNEYISAPCNGNGT
+19 EKNEYISAPCNGNGI
-34 CGKCIVRYKIGATEP
+34 CGKCIVRYKSGATEP

-73 PMGEYVV
+73 PTEEYKV
-80 EIPEQEEMIEVLS
+80 EIPELEETIEVLS
-93 QWENQRTEEIPKNT
+93 QWENQRTEEILKNT
-107 AEDFAK
+107 A
-113 ACKTADGEGFTE
+113 
-125 TRTPAD
+125 
-131 VKASSGIQNKETVE
+131 E
-145 GTAEKTKNAIYG
+145 GTAEKTENALYG

-163 TTTLAALLVNLKTE
+163 TTTLAALLVNLETE

-183 VSVNHQRTYG
+183 VSVNHQRAYG
-193 ADVLSRIDTSNNGKK
+193 SDVLSRISASNGGKK

-215 RQDLQKLIRELFQ
+215 RQDLQKLIRELLQ
-228 KEKITEQQIQKIVI
+228 KEKITEQQIQRIVI

-351 GGNISCGMASIPGVI
+351 GGNISCGMAGIPGVI
-366 SHVFMEKTGKAGFQV
+366 SHVFMEETGKAGFQV
-381 IGETDGEN
+381 IGEADGEN
-389 KKQQAIGI
+389 KKKQQAIGI

-406 YELREHQMI
+406 YELRKHQMI
-415 DEHGTYSDP
+415 DEHGTYSDL

-435 VRFTQNDMREL
+435 VKFTQNDIREI

-452 IRAGVDIL
+452 ICAGVDIL

-466 TFDEVDDCYLAGG
+466 AFDEVDDCYLAGG
-479 FGTKIDIKK
+479 FGTKIDITK
-488 AAGIGLIPKELEMK
+488 AAGIGLIPKELEVK
-502 TIPAGN
+502 TIPVGN

-520 RISKE
+520 RISKD

-539 AEENDFEEMYL
+539 AEENDFEELYL

>member
-1 MDKILREN
+1 MIIDRSKQQKN
-9 QPKSLLRILQ
+9 LLEMLQ
-19 EKNEYISAPCNGNGT
+19 EKNEYISAPCNGNGI
-34 CGKCIVRYKIGATEP
+34 CGKCIVRYKRGATEP
-49 TKQDREFLSEKQLE
+49 TRRDREVFSEKQLE
-63 QGYRLACQSY
+63 DGYRLACQSY
-73 PMGEYVV
+73 PAGAYEV
-80 EIPEQEEMIEVLS
+80 EIPESEETIEVLS
-93 QWENQRTEEIPKNT
+93 EWGKQQKTDTEEL
-107 AEDFAK
+107 
-113 ACKTADGEGFTE
+113 TE
-125 TRTPAD
+125 AYTQTPAEA
-131 VKASSGIQNKETVE
+131 KTSGGIQDKETAE
-145 GTAEKTKNAIYG
+145 GTAEKAENAIYG

-163 TTTLAALLVNLKTE
+163 TTTLAALLVNLETE

-193 ADVLSRIDTSNNGKK
+193 SDVLSRISASNGGKK

-215 RQDLQKLIRELFQ
+215 RQDLQKLIRELLQ
-228 KEKITEQQIQKIVI
+228 KEKITEQQIQRIVI

-366 SHVFMEKTGKAGFQV
+366 SHVFMEETGKTGFQV
-381 IGETDGEN
+381 IGEADGEN
-389 KKQQAIGI
+389 KKKQQAIGI

-406 YELREHQMI
+406 YELRKHQMI
-415 DEHGTYSDP
+415 DEHGTYSDL

-435 VRFTQNDMREL
+435 VKFTQYDIREI

-466 TFDEVDDCYLAGG
+466 AFDEVDDCYLAGG
-479 FGTKIDIKK
+479 FGTKIDITK

-502 TIPAGN
+502 TIPVGN

-539 AEENDFEEMYL
+539 AEENDFEELYL

>member
-1 MDKILREN
+1 MLICCFFKVKEKMIIDRSKQQKN
-9 QPKSLLRILQ
+9 LLEMLQ
-19 EKNEYISAPCNGNGT
+19 EKNEYISAPCNGNGI
-34 CGKCIVRYKIGATEP
+34 CGKCIVRYKSGATEP

-73 PMGEYVV
+73 PTEEYKV
-80 EIPEQEEMIEVLS
+80 EIPELEETIEVLS
-93 QWENQRTEEIPKNT
+93 QWENQRTEEILKNT
-107 AEDFAK
+107 A
-113 ACKTADGEGFTE
+113 
-125 TRTPAD
+125 
-131 VKASSGIQNKETVE
+131 E
-145 GTAEKTKNAIYG
+145 GTAEKTENAIYG

-193 ADVLSRIDTSNNGKK
+193 ADVISRIDASNNGKK
-208 WEIQRCI
+208 WEMQRCI
-215 RQDLQKLIRELFQ
+215 RQDLQKLVGELAE
-228 KEKITEQQIQKIVI
+228 KEGIHVAQIQRIVI

-366 SHVFMEKTGKAGFQV
+366 SHVFMEETGKAGFQV

-415 DEHGTYSDP
+415 DEHGTYSDL
-424 YFDTGYELAGK
+424 YFDTGYELAEK
-435 VRFTQNDMREL
+435 VKFTQNDIREL

-508 TVLAGTKEVLLG
+508 TVLAGTKEVLLS

-539 AEENDFEEMYL
+539 AEENDFEELYL

>member
-1 MDKILREN
+1 MDRILREN

-34 CGKCIVRYKIGATEP
+34 CGKCVVRFQSGATEP
-49 TKQDREFLSEKQLE
+49 SVRDREIFSEKQLE
-63 QGYRLACQSY
+63 EGYRLACQSY
-73 PMGEYVV
+73 PTGVYEI
-80 EIPEQEEMIEVLS
+80 EIPQKEEEIEVLS
-93 QWENQRTEEIPKNT
+93 GWEEK
-107 AEDFAK
+107 
-113 ACKTADGEGFTE
+113 
-125 TRTPAD
+125 
-131 VKASSGIQNKETVE
+131 KETLGE
-145 GTAEKTKNAIYG
+145 CRKAENSTHGRNCAERSEQAGYG

-163 TTTLAALLVNLKTE
+163 TTTLAAVLVDLTAQE
-177 ADCQTA
+177 DCQTA

-193 ADVLSRIDTSNNGKK
+193 ADVLSRIDASNNGKK

-215 RQDLQKLIRELFQ
+215 RQDLQKLIRELLQ

-366 SHVFMEKTGKAGFQV
+366 SHVFMEETGKAGFQV
-381 IGETDGEN
+381 IGETEGEN
-389 KKQQAIGI
+389 QKKQQAIGI
-397 CGTGMIDLV
+397 CGTGMIDLA
-406 YELREHQMI
+406 YELRKHQMI

-539 AEENDFEEMYL
+539 AEENDFEDLYL

>member
-1 MDKILREN
+1 MLICCFFKVKEKMIIDRSKQQKN
-9 QPKSLLRILQ
+9 LLEMLQ
-19 EKNEYISAPCNGNGT
+19 EKNEYISAPCNGNGI
-34 CGKCIVRYKIGATEP
+34 CGKCIVRYKSGATEP

-73 PMGEYVV
+73 PTEEYKV
-80 EIPEQEEMIEVLS
+80 EIPELEETIEVLS
-93 QWENQRTEEIPKNT
+93 QWENQRTEEILKNT
-107 AEDFAK
+107 A
-113 ACKTADGEGFTE
+113 
-125 TRTPAD
+125 
-131 VKASSGIQNKETVE
+131 E
-145 GTAEKTKNAIYG
+145 GTAEKTENALYG

-163 TTTLAALLVNLKTE
+163 TTTLAALLVNLETE

-183 VSVNHQRTYG
+183 VSVNHQRAYG
-193 ADVLSRIDTSNNGKK
+193 SDVLSRISASNGGKK

-215 RQDLQKLIRELFQ
+215 RQDLQKLIRELLQ
-228 KEKITEQQIQKIVI
+228 KEKITEQQIQRIVI

-366 SHVFMEKTGKAGFQV
+366 SHVFMEETGKAGFKV

-415 DEHGTYSDP
+415 DEHGTYSDL
-424 YFDTGYELAGK
+424 YFDTGYELAEK
-435 VRFTQNDMREL
+435 VKFTQNDIREL

-466 TFDEVDDCYLAGG
+466 AFDEVDNCYLAGG

-508 TVLAGTKEVLLG
+508 TVLAGTKEVLLS

-539 AEENDFEEMYL
+539 AEENDFEELYL

>member
-1 MDKILREN
+1 MLICCFFKVKEKMIIDRSKQQKN
-9 QPKSLLRILQ
+9 LLEMLQ
-19 EKNEYISAPCNGNGT
+19 EKNEYISAPCNGNGI
-34 CGKCIVRYKIGATEP
+34 CGKCIVRYKSGATEP

-73 PMGEYVV
+73 PTEEYKV
-80 EIPEQEEMIEVLS
+80 EIPELEETIEVLS
-93 QWENQRTEEIPKNT
+93 QWENQRTEEILKNT
-107 AEDFAK
+107 A
-113 ACKTADGEGFTE
+113 
-125 TRTPAD
+125 
-131 VKASSGIQNKETVE
+131 E
-145 GTAEKTKNAIYG
+145 GTAEKTENALYG

-163 TTTLAALLVNLKTE
+163 TTTLAALLVNLETE

-183 VSVNHQRTYG
+183 VSVNHQRAYG
-193 ADVLSRIDTSNNGKK
+193 SDVLSRISASNGGKK

-215 RQDLQKLIRELFQ
+215 RQDLQKLIRELLQ
-228 KEKITEQQIQKIVI
+228 KEKITEQQIQRIVI

-351 GGNISCGMASIPGVI
+351 GGNISCGMAGIPGVI
-366 SHVFMEKTGKAGFQV
+366 SHVFMEETGKAGFQV
-381 IGETDGEN
+381 IGEADGEN
-389 KKQQAIGI
+389 RKKQQAIGI

-406 YELREHQMI
+406 YELRKHQMI
-415 DEHGTYSDP
+415 DEHGTYSDL

-435 VRFTQNDMREL
+435 VKFTQNDIREI

-466 TFDEVDDCYLAGG
+466 AFDEVDDCYLAGG
-479 FGTKIDIKK
+479 FGTKIDITK
-488 AAGIGLIPKELEMK
+488 AAGIGLIPKELEVK
-502 TIPAGN
+502 TIPVGN

-520 RISKE
+520 RISKD

>member
-1 MDKILREN
+1 MLICCFFKVKEKMIIDRSKQQKN
-9 QPKSLLRILQ
+9 LLEMLQ
-19 EKNEYISAPCNGNGT
+19 EKNEYISAPCNGNGI
-34 CGKCIVRYKIGATEP
+34 CGKCIVRYKSGATEP

-73 PMGEYVV
+73 PTEEYKV
-80 EIPEQEEMIEVLS
+80 EIPELEETIEVLS
-93 QWENQRTEEIPKNT
+93 QWENQRTEEILKNT
-107 AEDFAK
+107 A
-113 ACKTADGEGFTE
+113 
-125 TRTPAD
+125 
-131 VKASSGIQNKETVE
+131 E
-145 GTAEKTKNAIYG
+145 GTAEKTENALYG

-163 TTTLAALLVNLKTE
+163 TTTLAALLVNLETE

-183 VSVNHQRTYG
+183 VSVNHQRAYG
-193 ADVLSRIDTSNNGKK
+193 SDVLSRISASNGGKK

-215 RQDLQKLIRELFQ
+215 RQDLQKLIRELLQ
-228 KEKITEQQIQKIVI
+228 KEKITEQQIQRIVI

-351 GGNISCGMASIPGVI
+351 GGNISCGMAGIPGVI
-366 SHVFMEKTGKAGFQV
+366 SHVFMEETGKAGFQV
-381 IGETDGEN
+381 IGEADGEN
-389 KKQQAIGI
+389 KKKQQAIGI

-406 YELREHQMI
+406 YELRKHQMI
-415 DEHGTYSDP
+415 DEHGTYSDL

-435 VRFTQNDMREL
+435 VKFTQNDIREI

-460 VKKAGI
+460 VKKACI
-466 TFDEVDDCYLAGG
+466 AFDEVDDCYLAGG
-479 FGTKIDIKK
+479 FGTKIDITK
-488 AAGIGLIPKELEMK
+488 AAGIGLIPKELEVK
-502 TIPAGN
+502 TIPVGN

-520 RISKE
+520 RISKD

>member
-1 MDKILREN
+1 MLICCFFKVKEKMIIDRSKQQKN
-9 QPKSLLRILQ
+9 LLEMLQ
-19 EKNEYISAPCNGNGT
+19 EKNEYISAPCNGNGI
-34 CGKCIVRYKIGATEP
+34 CGKCIVRYKSGATEP

-73 PMGEYVV
+73 PTEEYKV
-80 EIPEQEEMIEVLS
+80 EIPELEETIEVLS
-93 QWENQRTEEIPKNT
+93 QWENQRTEEILKNT
-107 AEDFAK
+107 A
-113 ACKTADGEGFTE
+113 
-125 TRTPAD
+125 
-131 VKASSGIQNKETVE
+131 E
-145 GTAEKTKNAIYG
+145 GTAEKTENAIYG

-163 TTTLAALLVNLKTE
+163 TTTLAALLVNLETE

-183 VSVNHQRTYG
+183 VSVNHQRAYG
-193 ADVLSRIDTSNNGKK
+193 SDVLSRISASNGGKK

-215 RQDLQKLIRELFQ
+215 RQDLQKLIRELLQ
-228 KEKITEQQIQKIVI
+228 KEKITEQQIQRIVI

-331 VLGNCRHMY
+331 VLGNCHHMY

-366 SHVFMEKTGKAGFQV
+366 SHVFMEETGKAGFQM

-406 YELREHQMI
+406 YELRKHQMI
-415 DEHGTYSDP
+415 DEHGTYSDL
-424 YFDTGYELAGK
+424 YFDTGYELAEK
-435 VRFTQNDMREL
+435 VKFTQNDIREL

-466 TFDEVDDCYLAGG
+466 AFDEVDNCYLAGG

-488 AAGIGLIPKELEMK
+488 AAGIGLIPKELEVK

-508 TVLAGTKEVLLG
+508 TVLAGTKEVLLS

-539 AEENDFEEMYL
+539 AEENDFEELYL

>member
-1 MDKILREN
+1 MLICCFFKVKEKMIIDRSKQQKN
-9 QPKSLLRILQ
+9 LLEMLQ
-19 EKNEYISAPCNGNGT
+19 EKNEYISAPCNGNGI
-34 CGKCIVRYKIGATEP
+34 CGKCIVRYKSGATEP

-73 PMGEYVV
+73 PTEEYKV
-80 EIPEQEEMIEVLS
+80 EIPELEETIEVLS
-93 QWENQRTEEIPKNT
+93 QWENQRTEEILKNT
-107 AEDFAK
+107 A
-113 ACKTADGEGFTE
+113 
-125 TRTPAD
+125 
-131 VKASSGIQNKETVE
+131 E
-145 GTAEKTKNAIYG
+145 GTAEKTENALYG

-163 TTTLAALLVNLKTE
+163 TTTLAALLVNLETE

-193 ADVLSRIDTSNNGKK
+193 SDVLSRISASNGGKK

-215 RQDLQKLIRELFQ
+215 RQDLQKLIRELLQ
-228 KEKITEQQIQKIVI
+228 KEKITEQQIQRIVI

-366 SHVFMEKTGKAGFQV
+366 SHVFMEETGKAGFQV

-415 DEHGTYSDP
+415 DEHGTYSDL
-424 YFDTGYELAGK
+424 YFDTGYELAEK
-435 VRFTQNDMREL
+435 VKFTQNDIREL

-520 RISKE
+520 KISKE

-539 AEENDFEEMYL
+539 AEENDFEELYL